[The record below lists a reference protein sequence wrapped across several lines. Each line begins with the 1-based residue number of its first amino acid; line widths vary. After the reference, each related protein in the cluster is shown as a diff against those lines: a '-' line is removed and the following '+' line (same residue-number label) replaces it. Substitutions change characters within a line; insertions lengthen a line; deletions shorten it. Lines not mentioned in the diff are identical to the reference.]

1 MAVIGAYGGVPFV
14 VASDAVRTIEDAEW
28 SGKARWAVHDR
39 HIGHALTEF
48 TGLEPDGFSFEM
60 QLSAY
65 LGINP
70 MQSIVLMWKYL
81 REGIPQPLV
90 LGEKA
95 YGKYMW
101 SLTDMKI
108 RLQNYDNNGNLIRA
122 TVSVTLQEYLN
133 V

>member
-1 MAVIGAYGGVPFV
+1 MALIGAYGGVPFQV
-14 VASDAVRTIEDAEW
+14 SSDVVRTLEDAEW
-28 SGKARWAVHDR
+28 SGKSRWATHDR
-39 HIGHALTEF
+39 HLGHALTEF
-48 TGLEPDGFSFEM
+48 TGLEPDSFSFDM

-70 MQSIVLMWKYL
+70 MQSLVALWGYMRQGK
-81 REGIPQPLV
+81 PQPLV
-90 LGEKA
+90 IGEKA
-95 YGKYMW
+95 YGKYRW

-108 RLQNYDNNGNLIRA
+108 KLQNYDPNGNLLRA

>member
-1 MAVIGAYGGVPFV
+1 MALIGAFGGVPFQVSSDV
-14 VASDAVRTIEDAEW
+14 VRTLEDAVW
-28 SGKARWAVHDR
+28 SGKASWAVHDR
-39 HIGHALTEF
+39 HIGHSLTEF
-48 TGLEPDGFSFEM
+48 TGLEPDGFTFDM

-65 LGINP
+65 LGIDP
-70 MQSIVLMWKYL
+70 MQSLVALWGYMRK
-81 REGIPQPLV
+81 GKPQPLV

-95 YGKYMW
+95 YGKYRW

-108 RLQNYDNNGNLIRA
+108 KLQNFDPSGNLLRA

>member
-1 MAVIGAYGGVPFV
+1 MALIGAYGGVPFQV
-14 VASDAVRTIEDAEW
+14 SSDVVRTLEDAEW
-28 SGKARWAVHDR
+28 WGKARWSTHDR
-39 HIGHALTEF
+39 HLGHALTEF
-48 TGLEPDGFSFEM
+48 TGLEPDGFTFDM

-65 LGINP
+65 LGIDP
-70 MQSIVLMWKYL
+70 MQSLAMLWGYL
-81 REGIPQPLV
+81 RQGKPQPLV

-95 YGKYMW
+95 YGKYRW

-108 RLQNYDNNGNLIRA
+108 RLQNFDTHGNLLRA